1 MIEKSPNK
9 IIAGVMT
16 WGVWG
21 KDFQVN
27 DMAER
32 IRTFH
37 ESGITDFDHAD
48 IYGGYTTEA
57 TFGAALRES
66 GIDRSKIQLI
76 TKCGIQYVSEAR
88 PVKIKHYDYSF
99 EHIIASA
106 EQSLANLQTDYLDVF
121 LLHRPS
127 PLLQPEEVA
136 KAVTRLLESG
146 KIRSFG
152 VSNFTNDQTAML
164 LKYLPV
170 KFNQIQFSAT
180 QHEAATSGALDFML
194 LHQIKPMAWNPL
206 GSYFKTDS
214 EIAKRLKPVVEE
226 LAQKYD
232 VGTDTILLNW
242 ILKHPAQIAPVV
254 GTTDVNRLKSQLK
267 ALTFSM
273 STIEWF
279 EIYTAALGH
288 KVP

>member
-1 MIEKSPNK
+1 
-9 IIAGVMT
+9 
-16 WGVWG
+16 
-21 KDFQVN
+21 
-27 DMAER
+27 
-32 IRTFH
+32 
-37 ESGITDFDHAD
+37 
-48 IYGGYTTEA
+48 
-57 TFGAALRES
+57 
-66 GIDRSKIQLI
+66 LI

-106 EQSLANLQTDYLDVF
+106 EQSLTNLKTDYLDVF

-127 PLLQPEEVA
+127 PLLHPDEVA
-136 KAVTRLLESG
+136 KAVTRLLETG

-152 VSNFTNDQTAML
+152 VSNFTNDQTALL

-180 QHEAATSGALDFML
+180 NHEAATSGALDFML
-194 LHQIKPMAWNPL
+194 LHDIKPMAWNPL
-206 GSYFKTDS
+206 GSYFKS
-214 EIAKRLKPVVEE
+214 ESETSKRLKPVVEE

-232 VGTDTILLNW
+232 VGSDTILLNW
-242 ILKHPAQIAPVV
+242 ILKHPAQIAPVL
-254 GTTDVNRLKSQLK
+254 GTTDINRLKSQLK